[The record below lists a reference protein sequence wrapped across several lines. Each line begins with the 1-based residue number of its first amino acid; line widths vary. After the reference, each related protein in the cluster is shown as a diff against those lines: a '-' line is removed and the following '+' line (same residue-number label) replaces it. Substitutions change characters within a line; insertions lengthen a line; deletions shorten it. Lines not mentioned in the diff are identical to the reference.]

1 MILVKK
7 KITSAWNY
15 NVCQI
20 SCSGIYQLVSLKI
33 LFSELFICFCKK
45 MFLQMGIFVLTE
57 HFELKYKTFTKHD
70 GLNLNPVLKPFQ
82 RKMYVP
88 MSATTR

>member
-1 MILVKK
+1 
-7 KITSAWNY
+7 
-15 NVCQI
+15 
-20 SCSGIYQLVSLKI
+20 
-33 LFSELFICFCKK
+33 
-45 MFLQMGIFVLTE
+45 MGIFVLTE

-70 GLNLNPVLKPFQ
+70 GLNLNPLLKPFQ